1 MKLRSI
7 LAASAALLISA
18 VTAQAA
24 QVAALTGDKTIAIV
38 DTAAKKVVKTWDI
51 QGVNGKVVGIDVR
64 MNSSLSITVK
74 KSAFISGI

>member
-38 DTAAKKVVKTWDI
+38 DTAAKKVEIGRAHV
-51 QGVNGKVVGIDVR
+51 
-64 MNSSLSITVK
+64 
-74 KSAFISGI
+74 